1 MTPTAKRAA
10 WFVAAFTGAGL
21 IVAVATFADGSSSAP
36 ESASPAGATVPVTET
51 GDTAGA
57 RAAVPTE
64 VAPSGPGPLP
74 RPDLGTYCMER
85 FGPDSMVT
93 IVQPNARSIRCVSRT
108 AAGGGE
114 VQDIDVQ
121 AACVTQVGAA
131 SRALTVDDSTDGWRC
146 TPDPAARVLLGA
158 ADPQPACAE
167 LFGVDARAVLVAGDQ
182 DGWRCA
188 AVRNG
193 LFGLEWSQP
202 DLPGYFDLSCQLSY
216 ASEAFASADGTT
228 PESWACYGATT
239 S

>member
-1 MTPTAKRAA
+1 MTPAGKRAA

-36 ESASPAGATVPVTET
+36 ESATSTGATVPVVEA
-51 GDTAGA
+51 GEAAGA
-57 RAAVPTE
+57 RSEVLTE
-64 VAPSGPGPLP
+64 VTPSGPGPLP
-74 RPDLGTYCMER
+74 RPDLESYCMER

-93 IVQPNARSIRCVSRT
+93 IVQPDVRSIRCVSR
-108 AAGGGE
+108 AAAGGE

-121 AACVTQVGAA
+121 AACQTQFGAA
-131 SRALTVDDSTDGWRC
+131 SRALTVDESTDGWRC
-146 TPDPAARVLLGA
+146 TPDPAARVRLGA

-167 LFGVDARAVLVAGDQ
+167 LYGTDARAVLVAGDQ

-216 ASEAFASADGTT
+216 ASEAFASAHGTT